1 MIGDDYFELRAKLG
15 TSLYALSSL
24 AERVRL
30 HPARVSLL
38 QNLIAGLKEPF
49 LFVVAGEVNSGKST
63 FLNGLFGD
71 HFCET
76 AVLPMTDK
84 IHYFR
89 YGEEVRDIAVSD
101 TLVELYRPN
110 PFLKDFNLV
119 DTPGTNSVEE
129 HHDDITER
137 YIPMAD
143 LVMFVFSVTNPWGVA
158 NWELLERI
166 HRKWFKNVVFILQ
179 QCDLRSPDEVETIVE
194 HMRLTAH
201 QRLGATFPIFCVS
214 AKQALMAKTSGI
226 DKERL
231 WKESRFEELEK
242 FTSNA
247 VSRGESRLQRIL
259 NASKTAQVIL
269 GEVKGRLSDAVGT
282 LKADNLLLDRLER
295 ATQKQKMITEGK
307 FVGLL
312 ETFDNDYMT
321 LGIETGDYLDSRLT
335 IGPSMRSVFVREEAP
350 YRVEKTMMD
359 GLGLSVRERSRGVVE
374 TIKRDL
380 KQLRDRLVDYIDE
393 YYSYDVP
400 VTDDAAFPGL
410 IAAADSIAARM
421 EKRIL
426 ENITELGLE
435 KEIESVFRTRRRT
448 IGVLLAVAG
457 LGLAGAIAMIIAGM
471 SPFQYL
477 SGSISVAALVAA
489 GVYANRNAGE
499 IVENLGKRL
508 EANRERLV
516 GDLQEAFEKGVD
528 RAFGEFLNIFDPL
541 RRVCDNHRAENE
553 PQIRELEN
561 LGASFHE
568 IQEAVAEAARG
579 RLAEVSD

>member
-15 TSLYALSSL
+15 TALYALSSL

-30 HPARVSLL
+30 HPARVSRL
-38 QNLIAGLKEPF
+38 QNLMAGLKEPF

-89 YGEEVRDIAVSD
+89 YGEEVRDIEVSD

-129 HHDDITER
+129 RHDEITER

-143 LVMFVFSVTNPWGVA
+143 LVMFVFSVTNPWGVS
-158 NWELLERI
+158 NWELLEQIR
-166 HRKWFKNVVFILQ
+166 RKWFKNVVFVLQ
-179 QCDLRSPDEVETIVE
+179 QCDLRTPDEVETIVE
-194 HMRLTAH
+194 HMRMTAQ
-201 QRLGATFPIFCVS
+201 QRLGTTFPIFCVS
-214 AKQALMAKTSGI
+214 ANKALMAKTSGV
-226 DKERL
+226 DKDRL

-247 VSRGESRLQRIL
+247 VSRGENRLQRIL
-259 NASKTAQVIL
+259 NTSKTAQVIL
-269 GEVKGRLSDAVGT
+269 GEIKGRLSEAVGT
-282 LKADNLLLDRLER
+282 LKADNQLLDRLER
-295 ATQKQKMITEGK
+295 AAQKQKMMTEGK

-335 IGPSMRSVFVREEAP
+335 VGQSARSVVARDEGP
-350 YRVEKTMMD
+350 YRVEKAMMD

-393 YYSYDVP
+393 YYSYEAD
-400 VTDDAAFPGL
+400 VTDDDAFTGL
-410 IAAADSIAARM
+410 IASADSIAARM
-421 EKRIL
+421 EKRVL

-435 KEIESVFRTRRRT
+435 KELERMFRARRRT
-448 IGVLLAVAG
+448 IGGSIGARRSRGGGSVRTGYRRIEPSALPQCFGIGDLVAG
-457 LGLAGAIAMIIAGM
+457 HRGLCE
-471 SPFQYL
+471 S
-477 SGSISVAALVAA
+477 
-489 GVYANRNAGE
+489 
-499 IVENLGKRL
+499 
-508 EANRERLV
+508 
-516 GDLQEAFEKGVD
+516 
-528 RAFGEFLNIFDPL
+528 
-541 RRVCDNHRAENE
+541 
-553 PQIRELEN
+553 
-561 LGASFHE
+561 
-568 IQEAVAEAARG
+568 
-579 RLAEVSD
+579 